1 VRDVRA
7 AAARKFYISEVAMVA
22 LRLIRLIETHCNEI
36 SQSIAVRIR
45 SSVRTAEMQKV
56 SEAELIASLH
66 EFLQHLSEWLLTK
79 TEDDIEKRYNE
90 MGARRALLGIS
101 LADSC
106 WAVTMTKEYLWE
118 FLQKQGFLRN
128 PIELYGEMELLSLLN
143 QFFDRALCYM
153 VQGYEQNRHLAAQQV
168 RKKQRE
174 FNAAAFVP

>member
-1 VRDVRA
+1 
-7 AAARKFYISEVAMVA
+7 MVA

-36 SQSIAVRIR
+36 SQNLASRIR
-45 SSVRTAEMQKV
+45 SSVRTADMQKV
-56 SEAELIASLH
+56 SEPELLASLH
-66 EFLQHLSEWLLTK
+66 ELLQHLSEWLLTK
-79 TEDDIEKRYNE
+79 TESDIEKRYNE
-90 MGARRALLGIS
+90 MGSRRALLGVS

-143 QFFDRALCYM
+143 QFFDRGLCYM
-153 VQGYEQNRHLAAQQV
+153 VQGHEQSRHSEPQQV

>member
-1 VRDVRA
+1 
-7 AAARKFYISEVAMVA
+7 MVA
-22 LRLIRLIETHCNEI
+22 LRLIRLIETHSDEI
-36 SQSIAVRIR
+36 SRNLSVRIR
-45 SSVRTAEMQKV
+45 SSARTSGMQRV
-56 SEAELIASLH
+56 SEAETLAGLQ
-66 EFLQHLSEWLLTK
+66 ELLQHLSEWLLTK
-79 TEDDIEKRYNE
+79 TETDIEKRYNQ
-90 MGARRALLGIS
+90 MGARRATLGIS

-128 PIELYGEMELLSLLN
+128 PIELYGEMELLCLLN

-153 VQGYEQNRHLAAQQV
+153 VQGYEQGKLAAHPEQI

>member
-1 VRDVRA
+1 
-7 AAARKFYISEVAMVA
+7 MVA

-36 SQSIAVRIR
+36 SQTLAAKIK
-45 SSVRTAEMQKV
+45 SSARTSDMQKV
-56 SEAELIASLH
+56 SEPELLASLH
-66 EFLQHLSEWLLTK
+66 ELLQHLSEWLLTK
-79 TEDDIEKRYNE
+79 TEGDIEKRYNE
-90 MGARRALLGIS
+90 MGARRAVLGVP
-101 LADSC
+101 LAESC

-153 VQGYEQNRHLAAQQV
+153 VQGYEQSRPSAPQQQV